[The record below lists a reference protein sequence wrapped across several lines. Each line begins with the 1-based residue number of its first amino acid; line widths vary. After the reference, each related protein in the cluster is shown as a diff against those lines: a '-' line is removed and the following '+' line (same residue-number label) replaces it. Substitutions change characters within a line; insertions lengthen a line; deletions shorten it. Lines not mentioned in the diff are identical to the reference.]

1 MTLNQVHQER
11 KLLSPNPKLDEEDEL
26 DVRARELG
34 LDKIDS
40 DNLKS
45 LNQNLLHLRAT
56 VVSKIQKVKLRN

>member
-1 MTLNQVHQER
+1 MTLNQIHQER

-40 DNLKS
+40 DEPQVIEPKPS
-45 LNQNLLHLRAT
+45 APA
-56 VVSKIQKVKLRN
+56 RNGGKQGSESQV